1 MIHKI
6 SYYFSIKLSSNTDEH
21 EILQYG
27 FECLINSIIPISFFL
42 LFAILQNIFL
52 ETLMWMTLFLLLR
65 NYIGGYHAST
75 SIRCIVLS
83 TLYGLFMILCIK
95 YIHSVHLF
103 IEVLICSIITIYHI
117 IFGTILNDKD
127 LVINYKKYK
136 LLSLIIILIE
146 SIFIIVFN
154 MNSCRL
160 HLCIFISMISAELL
174 HYIEKIKVI
183 IRKKAR

>member
-6 SYYFSIKLSSNTDEH
+6 SYYFSIKLSSNTDEQ

-42 LFAILQNIFL
+42 LFAILQNIIF
-52 ETLMWMTLFLLLR
+52 ETLIWMTLFLLLR

-83 TLYGLFMILCIK
+83 TLYGLFMILCMK

-103 IEVLICSIITIYHI
+103 IEVLICSIITIYH
-117 IFGTILNDKD
+117 
-127 LVINYKKYK
+127 
-136 LLSLIIILIE
+136 LSLIHI
-146 SIFIIVFN
+146 
-154 MNSCRL
+154 
-160 HLCIFISMISAELL
+160 
-174 HYIEKIKVI
+174 
-183 IRKKAR
+183 